1 VHFFFFGGV
10 GVKASLA
17 TPRCRVNDYYSN
29 STLSHTLKAE
39 DDSGYNVEMT
49 PTGTDDGVDPA
60 LDLVRTMSMSTD
72 KDILKQLRDAMNPKQ
87 KQQTWIM
94 MFQAFMGMVAVLV
107 LLVVVIVGYVSLRQ
121 VRESVQTMAEQTEQ
135 LKQITLQTTEQ
146 MEKLVANLDPVS
158 VLPEF
163 KESLDNMNTGVY
175 ELTTTL
181 CGSPIF
187 ASNCPKP
194 ETPGPPSPAPV
205 ANSTGFEDAAP
216 APAPDMIDSSA
227 SG

>member
-1 VHFFFFGGV
+1 MGGKKVAFDAAIPESMVSLRSLVVLFFFLVHFFFLGGV

-94 MFQAFMGMVAVLV
+94 MFQAFM
-107 LLVVVIVGYVSLRQ
+107 
-121 VRESVQTMAEQTEQ
+121 
-135 LKQITLQTTEQ
+135 
-146 MEKLVANLDPVS
+146 
-158 VLPEF
+158 
-163 KESLDNMNTGVY
+163 
-175 ELTTTL
+175 
-181 CGSPIF
+181 
-187 ASNCPKP
+187 
-194 ETPGPPSPAPV
+194 
-205 ANSTGFEDAAP
+205 
-216 APAPDMIDSSA
+216 
-227 SG
+227 

>member
-1 VHFFFFGGV
+1 MGGKKVAFDAAIPESMVSLRSLVVLFLLPCAFFFFGGV

-94 MFQAFMGMVAVLV
+94 MFQAFM
-107 LLVVVIVGYVSLRQ
+107 
-121 VRESVQTMAEQTEQ
+121 
-135 LKQITLQTTEQ
+135 
-146 MEKLVANLDPVS
+146 
-158 VLPEF
+158 
-163 KESLDNMNTGVY
+163 
-175 ELTTTL
+175 
-181 CGSPIF
+181 
-187 ASNCPKP
+187 
-194 ETPGPPSPAPV
+194 
-205 ANSTGFEDAAP
+205 
-216 APAPDMIDSSA
+216 
-227 SG
+227 